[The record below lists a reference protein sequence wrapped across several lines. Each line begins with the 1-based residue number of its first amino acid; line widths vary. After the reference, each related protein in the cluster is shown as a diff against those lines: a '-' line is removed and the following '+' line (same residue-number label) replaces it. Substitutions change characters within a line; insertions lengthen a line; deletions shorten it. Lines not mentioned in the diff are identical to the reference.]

1 MKKYQVVANK
11 IRKYIAEKNLK
22 HGDQLPKITD
32 LMEQFKVGKSTVL
45 QALTLLDQQGM
56 VYKIQGSGIF
66 VRTSPQTG
74 KGFMSLGTN
83 RGFGDVLSNPTSV
96 VYSVK
101 EVKQPPKWAQELLG
115 KKPCFEIKRLRKDN
129 DKPFVYE
136 ESYYLKSVV
145 PFLTPQL
152 AEGSLFSYIRKA
164 LGHEIRFSDKY
175 MQIKKINDQEAKILQ
190 LQPGDPALEV
200 HDFYYLD
207 DGEIFDASRLVYHYK
222 NAKFFDQS
230 ADELI

>member
-1 MKKYQVVANK
+1 MKKYQIVADKIKDYIIKQNLSHGNK
-11 IRKYIAEKNLK
+11 
-22 HGDQLPKITD
+22 LPKITD
-32 LMEQFKVGKSTVL
+32 LMDRFNVGKSTIL

-56 VYKIQGSGIF
+56 VYKVQGSGIF
-66 VRTSPQTG
+66 VRISPKAG
-74 KGFMSLGTN
+74 KGFMSLTTN
-83 RGFGDVLSNPTSV
+83 RGFGDVLPDPNSV

-101 EVKQPPKWAQELLG
+101 EVQQPPTWAHAFLG
-115 KKPCFEIKRLRKDN
+115 KKACYEVKRLRKTG

-152 AEGSLFSYIRKA
+152 AQGSLFDYIRKG
-164 LGHEIRFSDKY
+164 LGHDVRFSDKY
-175 MQIKKINDQEAKILQ
+175 MRVKKINADEAKILE
-190 LQPGDPALEV
+190 LEPGDPGLEV

-207 DGEIFDASRLVYHYK
+207 DGKIFDASKLVYNYK

-230 ADELI
+230 ADELV